1 MNPANTRKSKIIDR
15 NSFRQHQLNKM
26 EEVLDVDNHVKL
38 TDAEIAE
45 YNNYFFEE
53 LEKRDAGQ
61 STQIKKESFKTNSDF
76 VQANLYHNEL
86 RGIGGRLNGSRF
98 HF

>member
-1 MNPANTRKSKIIDR
+1 
-15 NSFRQHQLNKM
+15 M

-38 TDAEIAE
+38 TDAEIAD
-45 YNNYFFEE
+45 YSNYFFEE

-76 VQANLYHNEL
+76 VQANLYHNGL
-86 RGIGGRLNGSRF
+86 NNLGGRLNGSRF
-98 HF
+98 NFQ

>member
-1 MNPANTRKSKIIDR
+1 MNLNNVRKNKIIDR

-45 YNNYFFEE
+45 YNNYFFDE

-61 STQIKKESFKTNSDF
+61 STQVKKESFKTNSDF
-76 VQANLYHNEL
+76 VSANLYHNEL
-86 RGIGGRLNGSRF
+86 RGIRGRLNSDRF
-98 HF
+98 NF

>member
-1 MNPANTRKSKIIDR
+1 
-15 NSFRQHQLNKM
+15 M

-76 VQANLYHNEL
+76 VNANLLHNKL